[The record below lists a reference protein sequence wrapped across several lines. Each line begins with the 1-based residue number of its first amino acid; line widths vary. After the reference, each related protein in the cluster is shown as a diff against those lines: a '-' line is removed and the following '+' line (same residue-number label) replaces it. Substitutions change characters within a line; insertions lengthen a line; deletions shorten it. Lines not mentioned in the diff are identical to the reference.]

1 MMKSNSKLL
10 QIWDNKER
18 SYRGFWEFEL
28 LNSDDKTRTFYL
40 ILDRQKVLREIGLK
54 NEVGKWTTTIKQQ
67 LYFFV

>member
-54 NEVGKWTTTIKQQ
+54 NEVGK
-67 LYFFV
+67 